1 MYISFTIIIM
11 NVDAEDAVRGR
22 HGYNFDGQRLRC
34 ELAKGDRGGG
44 RGGTFKNYFKDYSV
58 DFLGPHQLS
67 TDLSQ
72 LH

>member
-1 MYISFTIIIM
+1 M

-44 RGGTFKNYFKDYSV
+44 RGGTFKNYFNISLI
-58 DFLGPHQLS
+58 FLVPTNYPQIYPNY
-67 TDLSQ
+67 TN
-72 LH
+72 